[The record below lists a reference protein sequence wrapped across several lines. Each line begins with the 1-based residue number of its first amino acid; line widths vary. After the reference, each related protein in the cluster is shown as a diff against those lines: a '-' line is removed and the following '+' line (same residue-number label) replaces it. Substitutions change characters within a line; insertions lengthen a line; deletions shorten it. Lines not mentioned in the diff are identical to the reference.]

1 MAVTSLV
8 VGVIALATSFIPII
22 NNITF
27 LIALP
32 GIVFGCIG
40 TFTTKRK
47 RKQGLAIAISG
58 LVLNL
63 VSVILVIVLQ
73 GIYINAWNETINPQT
88 IADSSASAFS
98 SSSSSAA
105 SQSSSSSSTAGASS
119 NSTSVDAKSFQD
131 LPLGTLVEY
140 ASGLTIT
147 VNSVES
153 GLVRDF
159 DDTSMVCV
167 SVTYVNNGTKTQ
179 SFNTY
184 DWKGQDANGAQ
195 RSASYFTDAVNELNS
210 GSLAPGGTITG
221 NLYFEA
227 PIAKVVYEANF
238 FTDTQN
244 ASWIVP

>member
-1 MAVTSLV
+1 M
-8 VGVIALATSFIPII
+8 
-22 NNITF
+22 
-27 LIALP
+27 
-32 GIVFGCIG
+32 
-40 TFTTKRK
+40 
-47 RKQGLAIAISG
+47 
-58 LVLNL
+58 
-63 VSVILVIVLQ
+63 
-73 GIYINAWNETINPQT
+73 
-88 IADSSASAFS
+88 
-98 SSSSSAA
+98 
-105 SQSSSSSSTAGASS
+105 
-119 NSTSVDAKSFQD
+119 
-131 LPLGTLVEY
+131 EY